1 MSDLLKAVST
11 GFTAFTA
18 TNLDDILILL
28 LFFSQISATFRRR
41 HIVAGQYLGFT
52 ALVLASLPGFFGSM
66 LLPRPWIGMLGI
78 VPIAIGVSRLL
89 TPDSDD
95 EEDTEVPLTSQQ
107 SWLTSILSPQTYSV
121 AAVTFANGGDN
132 IGIYVP
138 LFASSSWQHLTIILM
153 VFFALV
159 GVWCYT
165 AYRLMQ
171 VPAIAQSLTY
181 YGNQLVPFVLIGLG
195 ILILIDS
202 HTLENRGLAVLTL
215 LITGLFVLNLFR
227 NAVRSPDMAVS
238 EIVISDI
245 AVSDVNEH

>member
-1 MSDLLKAVST
+1 VSELLKAIST

-28 LFFSQISATFRRR
+28 LFFSQVNAVFRRR
-41 HIVAGQYLGFT
+41 HIVAGQYLGFA
-52 ALVLASLPGFFGSM
+52 ALVMVSLPGFFGSM
-66 LLPRPWIGMLGI
+66 FLPRPWIGMLGI
-78 VPIAIGVSRLL
+78 VPIAIGLSRLIG
-89 TPDSDD
+89 TNGD
-95 EEDTEVPLTSQQ
+95 EESEDDVTLAPQT
-107 SWLTSILSPQTYSV
+107 SWLSSVLSPQAYSV

-138 LFASSSWQHLTIILM
+138 LFANSDAQHLAIILT

-159 GVWCYT
+159 GVWCLI
-165 AYRLMQ
+165 AYQLMK
-171 VPAIAQSLTY
+171 VTAIAKSLTD

-215 LITGLFVLNLFR
+215 LISGLFGLHLFR
-227 NAVRSPDMAVS
+227 HALRSPS
-238 EIVISDI
+238 SNFKE
-245 AVSDVNEH
+245 N